1 MNKHE
6 IDEMMR
12 HLPSQQREESL
23 LERWIIGTMFTVF
36 LIVMCML
43 PDIMR

>member
-1 MNKHE
+1 MNHQE
-6 IDEMMR
+6 IDDMMS
-12 HLPSQQREESL
+12 HLPNQQREELL

>member
-1 MNKHE
+1 MN
-6 IDEMMR
+6 
-12 HLPSQQREESL
+12 EETLADKL
-23 LERWIIGTMFTVF
+23 LIGIMFTVF

>member
-1 MNKHE
+1 MNRQE
-6 IDEMMR
+6 IDNMMGQ
-12 HLPSQQREESL
+12 LPSQQREESL